1 MVSLQDMKF
10 RRADMPKSEERMP
23 VTEQTLH
30 GKKEKKREK
39 SQSKKK
45 NREMRDIWQDVIA
58 LLVGSALFS
67 AALNLFL
74 TPAGVALGGASGL
87 AVAANHAWGLDVS
100 TVILLLNVVLLEC
113 RCLRFLFLCQNIDW
127 YDFYSTRCPI
137 LDLFA
142 AGFE

>member
-23 VTEQTLH
+23 VTEQKSH

-67 AALNLFL
+67 AAKNNFL
-74 TPAGVALGGASGL
+74 
-87 AVAANHAWGLDVS
+87 
-100 TVILLLNVVLLEC
+100 
-113 RCLRFLFLCQNIDW
+113 CLRQI
-127 YDFYSTRCPI
+127 
-137 LDLFA
+137 
-142 AGFE
+142 